1 MKKKILSLVLVVAM
15 LTSMLV
21 LAPVAGATEAEATV
35 EVSDVVGCAGDTVT
49 VDVKVTSASKI
60 FGGQFAFDYDASKL
74 KLESIAWAV
83 DVDAGNA
90 SNKDGNTFKE
100 VTHAGPYDVFNP
112 LWTTALDVS
121 EGVVI
126 AKMTFTILANTLGT
140 AEVSVRK
147 LQRADGYEI
156 TRIYTSGDAKHYIT
170 DVECVAGS
178 VTVLPAGYSTE
189 SVLPP
194 VTYVT
199 SEMVWA
205 FLFDLGVE
213 FVGLNEEGTGW
224 VILPVGKANWESL
237 GLEGVVV
244 FPETITDFEG
254 TYIEPGESLPVVG
267 IADDAFYDKDSQT
280 GFSGVTAFV
289 IPETVESIGTRAFM
303 KSSAM
308 DYYILNPNCTFG
320 KGAICGTA
328 IYSVKNSKWTTGPFI
343 PHANGKAA
351 TIHGVAGG
359 SVENF
364 AADPMN
370 YGEAN
375 FYKSNTNNPYKAF
388 NWTTDTT
395 LPTEKTL
402 TFNGNTYYFA
412 TGATVTLP
420 GIAVDGDQITVS
432 WKFSTDSKDPYPA
445 GSQFTITEN
454 VTLTAAETIQKPKTS
469 SALGFKVTDSA
480 ATTAMRFT
488 TDMAVADYK
497 TLASLG
503 EVTMGTIITP
513 ARYVSKAG
521 ALTKEALNDLSAANG
536 GVKTYIDV
544 ATEGYFAIDDAKTTY
559 TFAGSIKGFK
569 SANVALDYAAAFYL
583 TVEMAGGA
591 TFTVYSDFVLENNRN
606 LTDAAAAVAAAGV
619 GLTDAQKLFL
629 EGLVEAIKNPKV

>member
-35 EVSDVVGCAGDTVT
+35 EVSDVVGFAGDTVT
-49 VDVKVTSASKI
+49 VDVKVTSASEI

-83 DVDAGNA
+83 SVDAGNA

-140 AEVSVRK
+140 AEVSVRN

-156 TRIYTSGDAKHYIT
+156 TRIYTSGDAKNYIT
-170 DVECVAGS
+170 DVECVAGT

-189 SVLPP
+189 STIVIHEITQEEFADDSIISYEYNGEGIVITKYNGVSTPGAILVIP
-194 VTYVT
+194 
-199 SEMVWA
+199 SQ
-205 FLFDLGVE
+205 FDDTDRNCDVC
-213 FVGLNEEGTGW
+213 GL
-224 VILPVGKANWESL
+224 V
-237 GLEGVVV
+237 
-244 FPETITDFEG
+244 D
-254 TYIEPGESLPVVG
+254 VVG
-267 IADDAFYDKDSQT
+267 IASKAFTTRKE
-280 GFSGVTAFV
+280 AAIV
-289 IPETVESIGTRAFM
+289 IPETVTEIAPAAFFNCTYP
-303 KSSAM
+303 
-308 DYYILNPNCTFG
+308 DYYVLNPDCEIAVAALGAFG
-320 KGAICGTA
+320 NYDGTQWTKGPWVKGDTA
-328 IYSVKNSKWTTGPFI
+328 T
-343 PHANGKAA
+343 GKAP
-351 TIHGVAGG
+351 TIHGVAG
-359 SVENF
+359 STAEAY
-364 AADPMN
+364 AAQVYEVKNGFSTFN
-370 YGEAN
+370 YSSDVN
-375 FYKSNTNNPYKAF
+375 
-388 NWTTDTT
+388 
-395 LPTEKTL
+395 LPAEYTL
-402 TFNGNTYYFA
+402 TFNGTSFYFQS
-412 TGATVTLP
+412 GATVTLP
-420 GIAVDGDQITVS
+420 GTMETADGLAVAWTIDGTN
-432 WKFSTDSKDPYPA
+432 YAA
-445 GSQFTITEN
+445 GSKFTITEDI
-454 VTLTAAETIQKPKTS
+454 TLTPVTIQKPKTS

-488 TDMAVADYK
+488 TDMAVADYN
-497 TLASLG
+497 TLAGLG

-521 ALTKEALNDLSAANG
+521 ALTKEALNNLSTANG
-536 GVKTYIDV
+536 GKTTYIDV
-544 ATEGYFAIDDAKTTY
+544 ATEGYFAIDEAKTTY

-583 TVEMAGGA
+583 TVKTADGA

-629 EGLVEAIKNPKV
+629 EGLVEAIKNPQA